1 VETLSH
7 EVLEE
12 LRHARAPR
20 ERKIAVCTT
29 GAHIPPVDRV
39 EILSVLASDGD
50 EMIATRAQEALLTF
64 TPDIFV
70 QALKRENPLPALF
83 GYASKNLGQHAQVVE
98 AMVSNRNC
106 AGAFLIPLVPR
117 LTPAQCQLLVEELD
131 RISASPGL
139 VTALEHSSNL
149 TADQKSILHELRS
162 TTPPPPSNDKVL
174 AEAAAE
180 AEPDPNRRQTLLQ
193 QIAQMTV
200 AQRVQF
206 AIKGATDARRTL
218 IRDGSKVVQRAVLQS
233 PRLTDQEVEAFASM
247 SSLTDEILRLI
258 AGNRVFRKN
267 YVVVRNLM
275 NNAKTPLD
283 VTLHM
288 LPLLNLADL
297 KKLSLNKNVPDT
309 LRTSAAK
316 LLRTRSDQNK

>member
-29 GAHIPPVDRV
+29 GAHIPPIDRV

-83 GYASKNLGQHAQVVE
+83 GYASKNLAKHPEVVE
-98 AMVSNRNC
+98 AMVANRNC

-117 LTPAQCQLLVEELD
+117 LTPAQVQLLVEELD

-149 TADQKSILHELRS
+149 TADHKNVLHELRS
-162 TTPPPPSNDKVL
+162 TAPPPPINDKVL

-180 AEPDPNRRQTLLQ
+180 AEPDANRRQTLLQ

-206 AIKGATDARRTL
+206 AIKGGSDARRTL

-233 PRLTDQEVEAFASM
+233 PRLTDQEVESFASM

-258 AGNRVFRKN
+258 ASNRAFRKN

-288 LPLLNLADL
+288 LPLLNPADL

-316 LLRTRSDQNK
+316 LLRTRNEQKK

>member
-83 GYASKNLGQHAQVVE
+83 GYASKNLGKHPEVVE
-98 AMVSNRNC
+98 AMVANRNC

-117 LTPAQCQLLVEELD
+117 LTRAQVQLLVEELD

-139 VTALEHSSNL
+139 VTALEHSSIL
-149 TADQKSILHELRS
+149 TADQKNVLHELRG
-162 TTPPPPSNDKVL
+162 TTPAPSNDKVF

-180 AEPDPNRRQTLLQ
+180 AEPDANRRQTLLQ

-206 AIKGATDARRTL
+206 AIKGGSDARRTL

-233 PRLTDQEVEAFASM
+233 PRLTDQEVESFAAM

-258 AGNRVFRKN
+258 AGNRAFRKN

-288 LPLLNLADL
+288 LPLLNPADL

-316 LLRTRSDQNK
+316 LLRTRNEQKK

>member
-29 GAHIPPVDRV
+29 GAHIPPVDRA

-70 QALKRENPLPALF
+70 QALKRETPLPALF
-83 GYASKNLGQHAQVVE
+83 GYASKNLGKHPEVVE
-98 AMVSNRNC
+98 AMVANRNC

-117 LTPAQCQLLVEELD
+117 LTPAQVQLLVEELD
-131 RISASPGL
+131 RVSASPGL
-139 VTALEHSSNL
+139 VNALEHSSIL
-149 TADQKSILHELRS
+149 TADQKNILHELRG

-180 AEPDPNRRQTLLQ
+180 AEPDANRRQTLLQ

-206 AIKGATDARRTL
+206 AIKGGSDARRTL

-247 SSLTDEILRLI
+247 ASLTDEILRLI
-258 AGNRVFRKN
+258 AGNRAFRKN

-283 VTLHM
+283 VSLHM
-288 LPLLNLADL
+288 LPLLNPADL

-316 LLRTRSDQNK
+316 LMRVRAEQKR